1 MSQDTKSRKSMSE
14 DSLNTIF
21 SPERLE
27 IVNESHLHA
36 GHHHGD
42 GRPFDGSGET
52 HFRVRIVSSAFAG
65 KSRLE
70 RHRAV
75 NAALDC
81 VLKDGLH
88 ALAIDASA
96 PGEVTRW

>member
-1 MSQDTKSRKSMSE
+1 MSDTTKSRKLMAE
-14 DSLNTIF
+14 ESLTATF
-21 SPERLE
+21 QPERLE

-52 HFRVRIVSSAFAG
+52 HFRVRIISEAFAG

-70 RHRAV
+70 RHRAI
-75 NAALDC
+75 NAALKP
-81 VLKDGLH
+81 VLDDGLH
-88 ALAIDASA
+88 ALAIEASA
-96 PGEVTRW
+96 PGEATRW

>member
-1 MSQDTKSRKSMSE
+1 MSQDTKSRKSMAE
-14 DSLNTIF
+14 ASLTAAF
-21 SPERLE
+21 QPERLE

-52 HFRVRIVSSAFAG
+52 HFRVRIVSATFAG

-75 NAALDC
+75 NAALGA
-81 VLKDGLH
+81 VLDDGLH
-88 ALAIDASA
+88 ALAIEASA
-96 PGEVTRW
+96 PGEATRW